1 MTILP
6 PQYQNAIQ
14 FSFGDSP
21 ELADELLALVLAG
34 RKTATCG
41 ALRDFGSGKE
51 AMPEVGRRDVVLN
64 GANQPACVIETVTVD
79 IKRFDDV
86 DPSFTDR
93 EGEGPYAQWREGHE
107 RYFARNGG
115 FSPDMDVVCET
126 FRLVEVLP
134 AGRAVYN
141 EVAKPIFVVTDIE
154 ADGPTPLHNSMLS
167 FASVAIEAD
176 GTRHGTFEAQLLQRP
191 DRASNETT
199 MAWWATQPEAWA
211 AATTDAEEPAVV
223 MPRYADWVEALPG
236 PKVFVAAPM
245 IFDGLWMDHYLDQF
259 AGTRALS
266 GPFKGRQIFR
276 GGGICLYTMA
286 GTLRGAPYL
295 DWGMSKLPA
304 KFYGHVAHTHRAI
317 DDAQGFANVLVELFK
332 LSRALPPITGSQA
345 DFR

>member
-1 MTILP
+1 MTTLP
-6 PQYQNAIQ
+6 PHYANAIT

-21 ELADELLALVLAG
+21 ALNDELLALVLAG
-34 RKTATCG
+34 KKTATCG
-41 ALRDFGSGKE
+41 ALRDYEQGKE
-51 AMPEVGRRDVVLN
+51 ALPVVGRRDVVLN
-64 GANQPACVIETVTVD
+64 GAGEPAAVIETLSTEIVS
-79 IKRFDDV
+79 FDAITPD
-86 DPSFTDR
+86 FTDR
-93 EGEGPYAQWREGHE
+93 EGEGPYPVWRAEHE
-107 RYFARNGG
+107 AFFARNGG
-115 FSPDMDVVCET
+115 FTPDMEIVCER

-134 AGRAVYN
+134 AGRPVYN
-141 EVAKPIFVVTDIE
+141 RVASPIIIVTDIE
-154 ADGPTPLHNSMLS
+154 SDGPTPLHNSMLS

-176 GTRHGTFEAQLLQRP
+176 GTSHGEFEAQLLARP
-191 DRASNETT
+191 DRTTNETT

-211 AATTDAEEPAVV
+211 ATTANAEDPSVV
-223 MPRYADWVEALPG
+223 MPRFADWVDALPG

-245 IFDGLWMDHYLDQF
+245 IFDGLWMDHYLDEY

-304 KFYGHVAHTHRAI
+304 EFYGHIAHTHKAI
-317 DDAQGFANVLVELFK
+317 DDARGFANVLVELFK
-332 LSRALPPITGSQA
+332 ISRALPPITGTAS